1 MARADERG
9 TGVTTQHEKQQGRS
23 MGHFALVESFL
34 EMMSAE
40 RGASANTLSAYQRDL
55 KEYLASLTGQGRDP
69 MNATGDHIRAYLAQI
84 AGLGLSAATGARR
97 LSSLRQFHNF
107 MLSEGLRTDD
117 PSAIIEGPRR
127 QRPLPK
133 TLDMADVDRLLT
145 AARAFRAEKGNELS
159 KAYQTARIVCLME
172 ILYATGLRVSEL
184 VGLPLA
190 AVTGEAEF
198 IIVKGKGG
206 KERLVPLSD
215 PARGAIDAFV
225 VLRAEKLGQADR
237 SAFLFP
243 SRGKEGHLTRHRF
256 AQLLKELTRN
266 AGLSAAHVSPHTL
279 RHAFASHLLAN
290 GADLRA
296 VQQMLGHADISTTQ
310 IYTHVLEE
318 RMRELVAKHPLA

>member
-1 MARADERG
+1 MARANERG
-9 TGVTTQHEKQQGRS
+9 TGATTQHERHRGRAVGS
-23 MGHFALVESFL
+23 FALVDGFL

-55 KEYLASLTGQGRDP
+55 KEYLGSLAGQGSDAIH
-69 MNATGDHIRAYLAQI
+69 ATGDHIRAYLAEV
-84 AGLGLSAATGARR
+84 AGLGLSAATSARR
-97 LSSLRQFHNF
+97 LSSLRQFHTF
-107 MLSEGLRTDD
+107 MLSEGMRDDD

-133 TLDMADVDRLLT
+133 TLDMADVDRLLA
-145 AARAFRAEKGNELS
+145 AARAFRAEKGNEQS
-159 KAYQTARIVCLME
+159 RAYQTARIVCLME

-190 AVTGEAEF
+190 AATGEAEF
-198 IIVKGKGG
+198 IVVKGKGG

-215 PARGAIDAFV
+215 PARAAIDAYV
-225 VLRAEKLGQADR
+225 ALRAEKLGQADR
-237 SAFLFP
+237 SVFLFP

-256 AQLLKELTRN
+256 AQLLKELARK
-266 AGLSAAHVSPHTL
+266 AGLSAGHVSPHTL